1 MIILIINIVLLEAL
15 HSNSVSFCLV
25 DNEHSV

>member
-1 MIILIINIVLLEAL
+1 MIIVINIILLEAL
-15 HSNSVSFCLV
+15 HSNSVSFCLL

>member
-1 MIILIINIVLLEAL
+1 MIIVINIIVLEAL